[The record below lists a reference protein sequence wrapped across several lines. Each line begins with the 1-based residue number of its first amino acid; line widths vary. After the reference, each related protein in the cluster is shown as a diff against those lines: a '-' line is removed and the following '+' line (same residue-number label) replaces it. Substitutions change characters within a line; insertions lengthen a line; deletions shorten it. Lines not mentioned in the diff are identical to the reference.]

1 MIKKWLNKPLTENAK
16 WIIEQLCYIPIGIS
30 LLWGFSM
37 FNYLEENS
45 YALIAV
51 CIVLMMA
58 ALLYYLSS
66 GSYELQKNESKG
78 FRKFFFGSTLLT
90 ILTLIGFFNRPNLI
104 NVMSLFM
111 LILVLGVFNLIFY
124 RFYLHL
130 EKTKNDIINSPTD
143 TKP

>member
-66 GSYELQKNESKG
+66 GSSNSKKMNQKGLES
-78 FRKFFFGSTLLT
+78 FF
-90 ILTLIGFFNRPNLI
+90 
-104 NVMSLFM
+104 
-111 LILVLGVFNLIFY
+111 LGQLY
-124 RFYLHL
+124 
-130 EKTKNDIINSPTD
+130 
-143 TKP
+143 